1 MVDIEYQIID
11 RARKKLKEYNK
22 KINVPETFIKET
34 ASFPTVTITEKSN
47 LPVIETKTAHK
58 FSHNRLMYEI
68 NIYTTG
74 KTKKTDAK
82 KIMAVIDDF
91 FGYEL
96 GFNRIMAEPQDNLED
111 LNVYRFLARYEC
123 VIDTQTLKIYR
134 R

>member
-1 MVDIEYQIID
+1 
-11 RARKKLKEYNK
+11 
-22 KINVPETFIKET
+22 
-34 ASFPTVTITEKSN
+34 
-47 LPVIETKTAHK
+47 
-58 FSHNRLMYEI
+58 MYEI

-134 R
+134 RYNYG